1 MKIAIDAMGG
11 DHGPPVTI
19 GGLTDALNLFPELEA
34 TVFGLEESTLP
45 HLKNHGL
52 IRNNRVDFEHS
63 SEIVKMDDKPAIALR
78 SKKDSSM
85 RRAID
90 SVKSGGSNACVSAGN
105 TGALMGIARFVLKTM
120 PGISRPAICG
130 TMPGIEKTTKLLDL
144 GANVDCSSEDLLGF
158 AIMGSVLAR
167 FTSGIEQPR
176 VALLNIGMEQIK
188 GNEQIRKASEIL
200 EKSHINYVGY
210 VEGDDIFKGS
220 VDVIV
225 CDGFIGN
232 IALKASEGA
241 AKMLSEIAK
250 EEYSKN
256 LLTKLSGLLSLPVL
270 GQLKE
275 RVDPRRHNG
284 ASLLGLKGT
293 VVKSH
298 GSADELS
305 FSHAIQVAISETK
318 QKIPEKIGELMGE
331 TEFALGDSSNARK
344 S

>member
-11 DHGPPVTI
+11 DHGPVVTLA
-19 GGLTDALNLFPELEA
+19 GLSNSVSAHPDLEA
-34 TVFGLEESTLP
+34 TVFGSEDSVLP
-45 HLKNHGL
+45 FLKKYALLKNDR
-52 IRNNRVDFEHS
+52 IDFVHTT
-63 SEIVKMDDKPAIALR
+63 EIVKMDDKPAIALR

-90 SVKSGGSNACVSAGN
+90 AVKDGSCNACVSAGN

-130 TMPGIEKTTKLLDL
+130 TMPGIKKSTKLLDL
-144 GANVDCSSEDLLGF
+144 GANVDCGSEDLLGF
-158 AIMGSVLAR
+158 GIMGSVLAR
-167 FTSGIEQPR
+167 YTSEIENPT
-176 VALLNIGMEQIK
+176 VALLNIGMEEIK

-200 EKSHINYVGY
+200 EESNINYIGY
-210 VEGDDIFKGS
+210 VEGDDIFKGT

-232 IALKASEGA
+232 IALKSSEGV
-241 AKMLSEIAK
+241 AKMLSSIAR
-250 EEYSKN
+250 EEYRKN
-256 LLTKLSGLLSLPVL
+256 LITKMSGFLSLPVL
-270 GQLKE
+270 NNLKK
-275 RVDPRRHNG
+275 RLDPRRHNG

-305 FSHAIQVAISETK
+305 FANAIEVARYESTRM
-318 QKIPEKIGELMGE
+318 IPDQIGKLMGK
-331 TEFALGDSSNARK
+331 L
-344 S
+344 

>member
-11 DHGPPVTI
+11 DHGPDVTLA
-19 GGLTDALNLFPELEA
+19 GLSNSISNYPDLEA
-34 TVFGLEESTLP
+34 TVFGSEDKVIP
-45 HLKNHGL
+45 FLKKYAL
-52 IRNNRVDFEHS
+52 IKNDRIDFVHTT
-63 SEIVKMDDKPAIALR
+63 EIVKMDDKPAVALR

-90 SVKSGGSNACVSAGN
+90 AVKNGSCSACVSAGN

-120 PGISRPAICG
+120 PGITRPAICG
-130 TMPGIEKTTKLLDL
+130 TMPGIKKSTKLLDL

-167 FTSGIEQPR
+167 YTSEIENPT
-176 VALLNIGMEQIK
+176 VALLNIGMEEIK

-200 EKSHINYVGY
+200 EESNINYIGY
-210 VEGDDIFKGS
+210 VEGDDIFKGT

-232 IALKASEGA
+232 IALKSSEGVA
-241 AKMLSEIAK
+241 NMLSSIAR
-250 EEYSKN
+250 EEYRKN
-256 LLTKLSGLLSLPVL
+256 LITKMSGFLSLPVL
-270 GQLKE
+270 NNLKK
-275 RVDPRRHNG
+275 RLDPRRHNG

-305 FSHAIQVAISETK
+305 FANAIEVARDESTR
-318 QKIPEKIGELMGE
+318 KIPDQIGNLMGK
-331 TEFALGDSSNARK
+331 L
-344 S
+344 